1 MFGTDPA
8 KIRGW
13 QAFWRKTGPKAA
25 APTLKAVIQLLIE
38 FLEPPLDAAA
48 KGKPLTETWKS
59 NRWQK

>member
-25 APTLKAVIQLLIE
+25 APTLETVIQLLVD
-38 FLEPPLDAAA
+38 FLESPLDAAA
-48 KGKPLTETWKS
+48 NGKTLATTWKS
-59 NRWQK
+59 NHWQK